1 MLQTYAVKIT
11 EFPLTYLVA
20 LYNKLPTE
28 RTTKLRRFHHLVDT
42 LRGVTGDILTRVVLS
57 EILHKPAYNL
67 SFSRDFYGKPHLVDL
82 DVHIGF
88 NISHA
93 GDWVVLVVSSSE
105 QVGVDIERIQRVDHG
120 IAQRFFADEEYAS
133 ITSRSEEDHQSLH
146 FYEIWTAKESY
157 VKAVGKGLSIPLDSF
172 STVKDKE
179 MARVKRIE
187 NKDWYFQ
194 RFMIDQNYVVSTCVD
209 MVDECEG
216 IQILDIRSIV
226 DAFLELN

>member
-11 EFPLTYLVA
+11 EFPLTYLDA
-20 LYNKLPTE
+20 LYNKLPTD
-28 RTTKLRRFHHLVDT
+28 RAIKLRRFHQLADT

-57 EILHKPAYNL
+57 EILHKPAYAL
-67 SFSRDFYGKPHLVDL
+67 SFSRDFYGKPRLVDL
-82 DVHIGF
+82 DEQIGF

-105 QVGVDIERIQRVDHG
+105 QVGVDIEQIQRVDHG

-133 ITSRSEEDHQSLH
+133 ITSRSEEEHQSLH

-179 MARVKRIE
+179 MARVKKIE
-187 NKDWYFQ
+187 DKAWFFQ
-194 RFMIDQNYVVSTCVD
+194 RFMIDQNYVITTCVD
-209 MVDECEG
+209 VDELCAG
-216 IQILDIRSIV
+216 IEILNINSIV
-226 DAFLELN
+226 RTFLK